1 MECRVY
7 FFLKWKVF
15 WIEDKAFRIKSR
27 ASILWFL
34 KEIFEENNQIYV
46 VIYYIFNYNMDGFGY
61 FVVIYTIIDVWYFR
75 YLTGYYAIMLYL
87 LLKYLMKK
95 ACIN

>member
-1 MECRVY
+1 MNIV
-7 FFLKWKVF
+7 VF
-15 WIEDKAFRIKSR
+15 
-27 ASILWFL
+27 
-34 KEIFEENNQIYV
+34 
-46 VIYYIFNYNMDGFGY
+46 YYIFNYNMDGFGY
-61 FVVIYTIIDVWYFR
+61 FVVIYTIIYVWYFR

>member
-1 MECRVY
+1 
-7 FFLKWKVF
+7 
-15 WIEDKAFRIKSR
+15 
-27 ASILWFL
+27 
-34 KEIFEENNQIYV
+34 
-46 VIYYIFNYNMDGFGY
+46 MDGFGY
-61 FVVIYTIIDVWYFR
+61 FVVIYTIIDVRYFR